1 MEGPDL
7 IRHILMDRA
16 PLVKEVMAVEVVEHH
31 SAAKLDSSEEGQRIG
46 QGHDSQYLGRMIQG
60 REIHPSCSPR
70 KFAVASFHIPGTNS
84 RQLA

>member
-31 SAAKLDSSEEGQRIG
+31 SAAKLDSSE
-46 QGHDSQYLGRMIQG
+46 QG
-60 REIHPSCSPR
+60 
-70 KFAVASFHIPGTNS
+70 
-84 RQLA
+84 